1 MHARHPNVAN
11 RTGLIH
17 AGISVHARRSNVA
30 NRTGLIHA
38 RVSVYS
44 ARSIV
49 ASCAGAVGAA
59 IARLHRAT
67 QGDREYRC
75 CHQQRT
81 LQS

>member
-1 MHARHPNVAN
+1 MHTRRPDIAD

-17 AGISVHARRSNVA
+17 ARVYMHARRSNVA

-38 RVSVYS
+38 GVSVYS
-44 ARSIV
+44 VRSIV
-49 ASCAGAVGAA
+49 ASCAGSVGAA

-75 CHQQRT
+75 SHQQRT
-81 LQS
+81 RQS